1 MDNNHN
7 NSSPTPS
14 STSAEATTTAPAVV
28 EYVGFW
34 ARVGAA
40 LIDSLVALVLL
51 AILAKIF
58 GLDSVQ
64 FKADADAVLANPQF
78 ARGQLFQ
85 HVVAA
90 ILVVACWIKFAATP
104 GKRVIGA
111 VVVDAKTLQPISPGK
126 AVLRYLGYYVS
137 TIPLFL
143 GMIWVGIDSRKQGW
157 HDKIAGTLVI
167 KKH

>member
-1 MDNNHN
+1 MDSNNN
-7 NSSPTPS
+7 GSNPS
-14 STSAEATTTAPAVV
+14 STSVEV

-58 GLDSVQ
+58 GLDSVD
-64 FKADADAVLANPQF
+64 FNADPDALLANPQF

-85 HVVAA
+85 HFLMALL
-90 ILVVACWIKFAATP
+90 IIACWIKFAATP

-111 VVVDAKTLQPISPGK
+111 VVVDAKTLQPVSPVK
-126 AVLRYLGYYVS
+126 AVVRYLGYYVS
-137 TIPLFL
+137 TIPFCL
-143 GMIWVGIDSRKQGW
+143 GLIWVGFDARKQGW

-167 KKH
+167 KKR

>member
-1 MDNNHN
+1 MDNNSNHN
-7 NSSPTPS
+7 NS
-14 STSAEATTTAPAVV
+14 TSVEARAPAVI

-51 AILAKIF
+51 SVLAKIF
-58 GLDSVQ
+58 GLDKVQ
-64 FKADADAVLANPQF
+64 FNGDLDALMANPQF
-78 ARGQLFQ
+78 ARGQLIQ
-85 HVVAA
+85 HA
-90 ILVVACWIKFAATP
+90 ILAVLIVACWIKFAATP

-111 VVVDAKTLQPISPGK
+111 LVVDAKTLGPLSPVQ
-126 AVLRYLGYYVS
+126 AVVRYLCYYVS
-137 TIPLFL
+137 TFPLFL
-143 GMIWVGIDSRKQGW
+143 GLIWVGIDKRKQGW